1 MHLKKKL
8 ENADFAY
15 GTWSQTGSE
24 EVLEILG
31 FSGQFAFTIIDTE
44 HGFYD
49 LGHAENLVRA
59 ADASG
64 ISPIVRVTTNEPHLV
79 TKALDIGAQGVLVP
93 NIATAEAAKKFVDA
107 TRYAP
112 RGSRGACPFVRSGK
126 HLVTDWA
133 EYATRASE
141 DVFTMVLVEGA
152 EGFDNLEAIA
162 KTEGLDALMIGPMD
176 LTVSLGIGGQL
187 DHPRLKSYIENAL
200 KICDANGVKFFM
212 PNFFQTI
219 EKATQATKDFREL
232 GVKYFTI
239 GSDKLFLTAYMNQQH
254 AALRDLAGA

>member
-1 MHLKKKL
+1 MHLKQKL
-8 ENADFAY
+8 DRADFAY

-31 FSGQFAFTIIDTE
+31 YSGKFDFTIIDTE
-44 HGFYD
+44 HGYYD

-59 ADASG
+59 ANASR
-64 ISPIVRVTTNEPHLV
+64 ISPIVRVSTNDNDKI
-79 TKALDIGAQGVLVP
+79 TKALDIGAEGVLVP
-93 NIATAEAAKKFVDA
+93 QISTREEAEKLVASA
-107 TRYAP
+107 RYAP
-112 RGSRGACPFVRSGK
+112 RGTRGACPFVRSGH

-133 EYATRASE
+133 EYATKASE
-141 DVFTMVLVEGA
+141 DVFVMALVEGA
-152 EGFDNLEAIA
+152 EGFGNLEDIA
-162 KTEGLDALMIGPMD
+162 RTEGLDGLMIGPMD

-187 DHPRLKSYIENAL
+187 DHPDLKSYIRNAL
-200 KICDANGVKFFM
+200 RICDEAGVKFFV

-219 EKATQATKDFREL
+219 EKATQATKEWREL

-254 AALRDLAGA
+254 AALGR